1 MGKKKREKIGERR
14 KVRALIFWPLTVV
27 NLTPGAF
34 LERVHPNLGVFVT
47 RSGHLPKVLQTSLA
61 RVMVQ
66 CQKSNEKEEKV
77 RAWSFWPLTVVNL
90 TPGAFL
96 ERVRLT
102 TSLLR
107 HFWKSAS

>member
-1 MGKKKREKIGERR
+1 MGGHFWK
-14 KVRALIFWPLTVV
+14 KVRLTTSLLGIF
-27 NLTPGAF
+27 G
-34 LERVHPNLGVFVT
+34 RVHPNLGVFVT